1 MEDKFL
7 VNSKEY
13 WDSRFETNW
22 DSYSGREQTLY
33 FGGIAIEM
41 LPDWFKNVL
50 SEGVTF
56 ADVGCAEGDCTN
68 FFSEL
73 FPNTKFTGIDFSES
87 AIRKAKE
94 YYPEQTFIQADI
106 KSIDKKFD
114 VVFSSNTLEHFINP
128 FDIIRELFRI
138 SSQYTVI
145 LIPFQEYERFREHFH
160 TFDYKDFNVEY
171 NDFTIVYAQEY
182 DCSIKENIFW
192 AGKQLLVI
200 YERNQENQKRKKD
213 VTLKDYINSLT
224 YNYSDLKKQL
234 DAIQLE
240 NTSLKEKNERIEITL
255 NHLIETNKE
264 QLALIHANIINTDK
278 LNDERIRYIE
288 QVNSLE
294 NELNTSISQ
303 KLAYEERLDFFDK
316 QEKWLIAEKYRLDTE
331 VNEIKSSNIYKLSR
345 KYYKIRDNIPIIK
358 HAYKG
363 LRIWKRHGFY
373 ALCRQI
379 KHKITKPTS
388 QNKENKNIDTLYSH
402 INEKYQENKINGFFI
417 IPSAFEFDEL
427 YNQRTINL
435 AKYSS
440 KDNKAV
446 LFVVWQWN
454 KNEIIPDA
462 FKEVYPNV
470 FQIPLF
476 EFIENIEKL
485 QLLNE
490 IGNKKAILNI
500 PSEQWNTALYR
511 IKELGYSTIYDI
523 MDDWEEFNK
532 VGQAAW
538 YNKQLE
544 EEMIINVESVVAVSP
559 PLSAKFS
566 FLRRDI
572 ICIGNGYY
580 KDLLG
585 ENNKYISG
593 KKNSS
598 NKITLGYFGH
608 LTESWFDWGLVEEML
623 KDEKIFVEI
632 IGYGAKEA
640 TISSLKKYS
649 NFKYIGKVEPKN
661 LYKYIQN
668 WDIGMIPFKKSKLSE
683 AVDPIKIYEYIYFG
697 LKVIVTGIPHLEL
710 FPNTLLYSDEI
721 PIVDFIYKVYKDPKE
736 DNDLV
741 VETFLNESSWDQR
754 FKKMMEY
761 KNIYNTEIYHYETA
775 KNS

>member
-1 MEDKFL
+1 MKNEFL

-13 WDSRFETNW
+13 WDTRFDTNW

-33 FGGIAIEM
+33 FAGIAIEM
-41 LPDWFKNVL
+41 FPDWFKNIL
-50 SEGVTF
+50 TEGVTF

-68 FFSEL
+68 FFSNL
-73 FPNTKFTGIDFSES
+73 FPNTEFTGIDFSDS

-128 FDIIRELFRI
+128 FDMVKELFRI

-145 LIPFQEYERFREHFH
+145 LIPFQEYERFSEHFY

-171 NDFTIVYAQEY
+171 NGFTIVYAQEY

-200 YERNQENQKRKKD
+200 YEKNQENQKRKKD
-213 VTLKDYINSLT
+213 VTLNDYINSLT
-224 YNYSDLKKQL
+224 YKYSDFKKQFNIL
-234 DAIQLE
+234 QLE
-240 NTSLKEKNERIEITL
+240 NESLRQKNEQNVNNL
-255 NHLIETNKE
+255 NHLIEINKE
-264 QLALIHANIINTDK
+264 QLSLIHSNIININK
-278 LNDERIRYIE
+278 LNEEKNRYIE
-288 QVNSLE
+288 QVNKLE
-294 NELNTSISQ
+294 SELNASLLQ
-303 KLAYEERLDFFDK
+303 KLSYEKKLDYYDK
-316 QEKWLIAEKYRLDTE
+316 QEKWLIADKYRLDTE
-331 VNEIKSSNIYKLSR
+331 INVIKSSNFYKLAM
-345 KYYKIRDNIPIIK
+345 KYYKLRDNVPLLK
-358 HAYKG
+358 YVYKG

-379 KHKITKPTS
+379 KHKITKPTPL
-388 QNKENKNIDTLYSH
+388 NKVNKNIETLYSN
-402 INEKYQENKINGFFI
+402 IKNDYTENGINGLYI

-435 AKYSS
+435 AKHAS

-446 LFVVWQWN
+446 LFVVWQWDR
-454 KNEIIPDA
+454 NETIPCA

-476 EFIENIEKL
+476 EFLENVDKL
-485 QLLNE
+485 KLMNE
-490 IGNKKAILNI
+490 ISNRKAILNI
-500 PSEQWNTALYR
+500 PSKQWNAALHE

-538 YNKQLE
+538 YNRQLE
-544 EEMIINVESVVAVSP
+544 EEMIINVDNVVAVSP
-559 PLSAKFS
+559 PLVEKFNY
-566 FLRRDI
+566 LRTDI
-572 ICIGNGYY
+572 RCIGNGYY
-580 KDLLG
+580 DDLLG
-585 ENNKYISG
+585 KNNKYISR
-593 KKNSS
+593 KKVNS
-598 NKITLGYFGH
+598 NRIIVGYFGH
-608 LTESWFDWGLVEEML
+608 LTESWFDWDLVEHML
-623 KDEKIFVEI
+623 KDKNIFVEI

-640 TISSLKKYS
+640 TINNLKKYS

-668 WDIGMIPFKKSKLSE
+668 WNIGMIPFKESKLSE

-697 LKVIVTGIPHLEL
+697 LKVIVTGIPHLKL
-710 FPNTLLYSDEI
+710 FPNTLLYNNDI
-721 PIVDFIYKVYKDPKE
+721 PIVEFIHNVNSHPLE
-736 DNDLV
+736 NDNLV
-741 VETFLNESSWDQR
+741 VEKFLNESSWDQR
-754 FKKMMEY
+754 FEKMMKY
-761 KNIYNTEIYHYETA
+761 KNIL
-775 KNS
+775 

>member
-1 MEDKFL
+1 MKNEFL

-13 WDSRFETNW
+13 WDTRFDTNW

-33 FGGIAIEM
+33 FAGIAIEM
-41 LPDWFKNVL
+41 FPDWFKNIL
-50 SEGVTF
+50 TEGVTF

-68 FFSEL
+68 FFSNL
-73 FPNTKFTGIDFSES
+73 FPNTEFTGIDFSDS

-128 FDIIRELFRI
+128 FDMVKELFRI

-145 LIPFQEYERFREHFH
+145 LIPFQEYERFSEHFY

-171 NDFTIVYAQEY
+171 NGFTIVYAQEY

-200 YERNQENQKRKKD
+200 YEKNQENQKRKKD
-213 VTLKDYINSLT
+213 VTLNDYINSLT
-224 YNYSDLKKQL
+224 YKYSDFKKQFNIL
-234 DAIQLE
+234 QLE
-240 NTSLKEKNERIEITL
+240 NESLRQKNEQNENNL
-255 NHLIETNKE
+255 NHLIEINKE
-264 QLALIHANIINTDK
+264 QLSLIHSNIININK
-278 LNDERIRYIE
+278 LNEEKNRYIE
-288 QVNSLE
+288 QVNKLE
-294 NELNTSISQ
+294 SELNASLLQ
-303 KLAYEERLDFFDK
+303 KLSYEKKLDYYDK
-316 QEKWLIAEKYRLDTE
+316 QEKWLIADKYRLDTE
-331 VNEIKSSNIYKLSR
+331 INVIKSSNFYKLAM
-345 KYYKIRDNIPIIK
+345 KYYKLRDNVPLLK
-358 HAYKG
+358 YVYKG

-379 KHKITKPTS
+379 KHKITKPTPL
-388 QNKENKNIDTLYSH
+388 NKVNKNIETLYSN
-402 INEKYQENKINGFFI
+402 IKNDYTENGINGLYI

-435 AKYSS
+435 AKHAS

-446 LFVVWQWN
+446 LFVVWQWDR
-454 KNEIIPDA
+454 NETIPCA

-476 EFIENIEKL
+476 EFLENVDKL
-485 QLLNE
+485 KLMNE
-490 IGNKKAILNI
+490 ISNRKAILNI
-500 PSEQWNTALYR
+500 PSKQWNAALHE

-538 YNKQLE
+538 YNRQLE
-544 EEMIINVESVVAVSP
+544 EEMIINVDNVVAVSP
-559 PLSAKFS
+559 PLVEKFNY
-566 FLRRDI
+566 LRTDI
-572 ICIGNGYY
+572 RCIGNGYY
-580 KDLLG
+580 DDLLG
-585 ENNKYISG
+585 KNNKYISR
-593 KKNSS
+593 KKVNS
-598 NKITLGYFGH
+598 NRIIVGYFGH
-608 LTESWFDWGLVEEML
+608 LTESWFDWDLVEHML
-623 KDEKIFVEI
+623 KDKNIFVEI

-640 TISSLKKYS
+640 TINNLKKYS

-668 WDIGMIPFKKSKLSE
+668 WNIGMIPFKESKLSE

-697 LKVIVTGIPHLEL
+697 LKVIVTGIPHLKL
-710 FPNTLLYSDEI
+710 FPNTLLYNNDI
-721 PIVDFIYKVYKDPKE
+721 PIVEFIHNVNSHPLE
-736 DNDLV
+736 NDNLV
-741 VETFLNESSWDQR
+741 VEKFLNESSWDQR
-754 FKKMMEY
+754 FEKMMKY
-761 KNIYNTEIYHYETA
+761 KNIL
-775 KNS
+775 